1 MDNNVKLNFKKK
13 RNITKKLGDQSF
25 KIKPFISIDEKEYI
39 LNAICGSLTERMEE
53 KEEITPL
60 ILGIQAD
67 LDMLICIL
75 CTNVNLEGVKYEDIY
90 NSEFLSIVKENI
102 VNYKDIEKSCTDLVY
117 FLKIINSL
125 PDISGLS
132 ENFDIKKLMEGKS
145 PEEIEELTNIINNL
159 NKSKE

>member
-1 MDNNVKLNFKKK
+1 
-13 RNITKKLGDQSF
+13 
-25 KIKPFISIDEKEYI
+25 
-39 LNAICGSLTERMEE
+39 
-53 KEEITPL
+53 
-60 ILGIQAD
+60 
-67 LDMLICIL
+67 MLICIL

-159 NKSKE
+159 NKSKEWFYVKHNKTIWYLEEKIG